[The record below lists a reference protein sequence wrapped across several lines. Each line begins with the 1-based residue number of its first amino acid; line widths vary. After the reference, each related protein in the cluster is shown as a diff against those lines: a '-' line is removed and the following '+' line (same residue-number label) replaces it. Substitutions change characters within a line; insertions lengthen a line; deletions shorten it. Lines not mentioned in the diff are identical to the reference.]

1 MHAEALALLALLAS
15 PSAPAAS
22 ADRARDEA
30 EIRAVQ
36 ARQAETWNRHD
47 AKAYA
52 ALFTEDA
59 DVVNV
64 VGWRWK
70 GRDLLEQRM
79 TAAFAFV
86 FRESTLT
93 VTEVQVR
100 FLAPEIAI
108 AHMRWTM
115 AGARTPP
122 GMPEPR
128 QGIQTLTMIR
138 KADRW
143 LISAFQNTLAV
154 PEVPFP
160 AGPPAVPARA
170 SLP

>member
-1 MHAEALALLALLAS
+1 MRNDVFPLVLLAFALA
-15 PSAPAAS
+15 PAVRG
-22 ADRARDEA
+22 DEARDTA
-30 EIRAVQ
+30 DIRDVQ

-52 ALFTEDA
+52 ALFAEDA
-59 DVVNV
+59 DVVNI

-70 GRDLLEQRM
+70 GRAQLEARM
-79 TAAFAFV
+79 TAAFAYV

-93 VTEVQVR
+93 VTGVETR

-108 AHMRWTM
+108 TYVRWTM
-115 AGARTPP
+115 TGARTPP

-128 QGIQTLTMIR
+128 QGIQMLTMVKKGGQWRI
-138 KADRW
+138 A
-143 LISAFQNTLAV
+143 AFQNTLST

-160 AGPPAVPARA
+160 VETPAVPARA
-170 SLP
+170 SRP

>member
-1 MHAEALALLALLAS
+1 MRSDARTLVLLALLI
-15 PSAPAAS
+15 APTAR
-22 ADRARDEA
+22 ADQPRDAA
-30 EIRAVQ
+30 EIRDVQ

-59 DVVNV
+59 DVVNI

-70 GRDLLEQRM
+70 GREQVEARM
-79 TAAFAFV
+79 TAAFAYV
-86 FRESTLT
+86 FRASTLT
-93 VTEVQVR
+93 VTDVEVR

-108 AHMRWTM
+108 AHARWTM
-115 AGARTPP
+115 TGARTPP

-128 QGIQTLTMIR
+128 QGIQTLTMVK
-138 KADRW
+138 KAGQWR
-143 LISAFQNTLAV
+143 IAAFQNTLAV

-160 AGPPAVPARA
+160 VEPPKVPARA
-170 SLP
+170 SRP

>member
-1 MHAEALALLALLAS
+1 MRNDVLSLVLLAFVL
-15 PSAPAAS
+15 APAVLC
-22 ADRARDEA
+22 DEARDA
-30 EIRAVQ
+30 ADIRAVQ

-59 DVVNV
+59 DVVNI

-70 GRDLLEQRM
+70 GRAQLEARM
-79 TAAFAFV
+79 TAAFAYV

-93 VTEVQVR
+93 VTDVETR

-108 AHMRWTM
+108 AHVRWTM
-115 AGARTPP
+115 TGARMPP

-128 QGIQTLTMIR
+128 QGIQTLTMVK
-138 KADRW
+138 KAGQWR
-143 LISAFQNTLAV
+143 IAAFQNTV
-154 PEVPFP
+154 STPEAPFP
-160 AGPPAVPARA
+160 VEPPKVPARA
-170 SLP
+170 SRP